1 MIGTI
6 AAREARALL
15 HSPLAWVLLAVLQL
29 ILAWIFLGRLDAY
42 LHLQPQL
49 VHLATPPGFTEVVM
63 APLAGSAVV
72 LLLMVTPMLTMRLIA
87 EERRNQTLTFLIS
100 APVSLTQIVLGKFL
114 GLVAFLALPVLLV
127 AAMGASLAAGGA
139 LDFGLLAA
147 NLLGLALLA
156 ACFAAV
162 GLYFS
167 SLTSH
172 PALAAIGG
180 LGLLLGLWV
189 LDANVAE
196 ADSPLRALSLLRRFE
211 GFNMGVVDS
220 YDLAYLL
227 LFIAVFLALAVQRL
241 DAERWGG

>member
-1 MIGTI
+1 VIGII
-6 AAREARALL
+6 AAKEARALL
-15 HSPLAWVLLAVLQL
+15 RSPLAWVLLAVLQL
-29 ILAWIFLGRLDAY
+29 ILGWIFLGRLDAY

-49 VHLATPPGFTEVVM
+49 AHLANPPGFTEVVV

-72 LLLMVTPMLTMRLIA
+72 LLLMVAPMLTMRLIA

-100 APVSLTQIVLGKFL
+100 APVSVTQIVLGKFL
-114 GLVAFLALPVLLV
+114 GLMAFLLLPVLLV

-180 LGLLLGLWV
+180 LGMLLGLWV

-196 ADSPLRALSLLRRFE
+196 AGSPLRALSLLRRFE

-227 LFIAVFLALAVQRL
+227 LFVTLFLALAVQRL